1 MVGKRTLS
9 GMRLL
14 PAVWVAGGLMS
25 AGAAAAAPIRTFTYS
40 GTASSGTL
48 AGDLFGPTDYVVTG
62 IGDTDDRD
70 NFGAGYTIT
79 HQRATIDL
87 DGIGSFRFGE
97 PTQTFVNNPNRIV
110 GFGLTT
116 LDSVYAPTA
125 AAFAT
130 YGLNASIGPISGTG
144 QLLQWNFDDIR
155 TSGGTLVLASGNS
168 PATFEA
174 DDGTRSDPCRRRSCC
189 RRLRA

>member
-1 MVGKRTLS
+1 
-9 GMRLL
+9 
-14 PAVWVAGGLMS
+14 MS
-25 AGAAAAAPIRTFTYS
+25 AGAGAAAPITFTYS

-48 AGDLFGPTDYVVTG
+48 AGDSFGPTDYVVTG
-62 IGDTDDRD
+62 IGDTNDRD

-97 PTQTFVNNPNRIV
+97 PTQTFINNPNRIV

-116 LDSVYAPTA
+116 LDLVYAPTA
-125 AAFAT
+125 GAFAT

-144 QLLQWNFDDIR
+144 ELLQWNFDDIR

-174 DDGTRSDPCRRRSCC
+174 TMAPVPDPCRRGAPAAGACGPDVAAPWPADAC
-189 RRLRA
+189 A